1 MDFTV
6 SVIIPTYN
14 AQDFIDKT
22 IQSVLMQTEVTE
34 IVVVDD
40 GSKDDSLKV
49 LQALQKEH
57 KSIKVFQHEKGVNKG
72 RGATRNLGI
81 LKATSNYIAF
91 LDADDFYLE
100 NRFSLDKTI
109 LKDQAIDG
117 VYNAVGFH
125 FYRDIKPNEQKH
137 FKLNTITKT
146 LKPEDLFDGI
156 VKSKYGFLH
165 LNGITIKRKAF
176 STIGLMNPEL
186 IVTQDTDII
195 FKMALQCCML
205 PSNITNPIAL
215 RGIHDDNIFNKDEIY
230 KKYTPKCFESVI
242 DWSFKNNIEICKI
255 EALVDAIWVFKF
267 KQKEGLIS
275 HIDYWFKLMFKFPK
289 LLFSMLSIK
298 YFPIVR
304 LRKTLFPFIYKN

>member
-1 MDFTV
+1 MDFTL

-14 AQDFIDKT
+14 VQDFIDKT
-22 IQSVLMQTEVTE
+22 IQSVLIQPEVTE

-40 GSKDDSLKV
+40 GSRDNSLKV
-49 LQALQKEH
+49 LKTLQK
-57 KSIKVFQHEKGVNKG
+57 KYNSIKIFQHENGVNKG

-81 LKATSNYIAF
+81 QKATSNYIAF

-109 LKDQAIDG
+109 VKDQAIDG
-117 VYNAVGFH
+117 VYNAVGFY
-125 FYRDIKPNEQKH
+125 FYRGIKPNEEKH

-146 LKPEDLFDGI
+146 LKPENLFDGI

-176 STIGLMNPEL
+176 DTIGLMNPEL

-195 FKMALQCCML
+195 FKMALQCRML
-205 PSNITNPIAL
+205 PSNIENPVAL
-215 RGIHDDNIFNKDEIY
+215 RGIHDDNIFNKDDIY
-230 KKYTPKCFESVI
+230 KRYTPKCFESVI
-242 DWSFKNNIEICKI
+242 DWCFKNNIKINKI
-255 EALVDAIWVFKF
+255 EALVDALWVFKF

-275 HIDYWFKLMFKFPK
+275 HISYWFRLMFKFPK

-304 LRKTLFPFIYKN
+304 LRKTLFSFIYKH